1 MNETEKAKKK
11 IENIEQKLE
20 QQSKLVQEYQTE
32 LSKSEKNAIQK
43 ILLFKMKTI
52 INQITE
58 KIFMFVLI
66 FKDKRIQLTNYSIKS
81 NKEGHNNFNL
91 NGWIVEVSN
100 DGESWTNVD
109 EHQNYHAL
117 NKSNAIV
124 TFNVK
129 KIEFLLSFCQTSS
142 EWKKL
147 E

>member
-1 MNETEKAKKK
+1 
-11 IENIEQKLE
+11 
-20 QQSKLVQEYQTE
+20 
-32 LSKSEKNAIQK
+32 
-43 ILLFKMKTI
+43 
-52 INQITE
+52 
-58 KIFMFVLI
+58 MFVLI

-81 NKEGHNNFNL
+81 NKDGHNNFNL
-91 NGWIVEVSN
+91 KGWIVEVSN

-109 EHQNYHAL
+109 EHQNDHAL